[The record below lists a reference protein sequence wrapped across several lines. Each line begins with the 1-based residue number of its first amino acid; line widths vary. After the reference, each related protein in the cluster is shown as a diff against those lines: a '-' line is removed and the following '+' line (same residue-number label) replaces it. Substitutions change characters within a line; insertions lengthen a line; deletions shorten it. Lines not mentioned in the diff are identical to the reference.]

1 MQIPHNTFVLV
12 ADGRKMLFFRNA
24 GDAAAL
30 NLQVELAEEHA
41 DAADHDL
48 KRDAAGRAS
57 STQTGA
63 SAPAVARGGA
73 NQNAGGSGGGAQFAP
88 SRGSMGEPDYH
99 QQEEDRFAAEVAEML
114 KRRAL
119 ANAYETLVIVA
130 PPKMLGELRKHYHK
144 EVSSRLQGELGKDLT
159 GRPVP
164 EIEQALLDA

>member
-12 ADGRKMLFFRNA
+12 ADGRKMLFFRNE

-41 DAADHDL
+41 DALDHEL

-63 SAPAVARGGA
+63 SAPAVAQGGS
-73 NQNAGGSGGGAQFAP
+73 NQNMGRGGGAQFAP

-114 KRRAL
+114 KNRAL
-119 ANAYETLVIVA
+119 ANAFESLIVIA
-130 PPKMLGELRKHYHK
+130 PPKTLGELRKHYHK
-144 EVSSRLQGELGKDLT
+144 AVSSRLLGELAKDLT

-164 EIEQALLDA
+164 EIEKALTDA